1 MDLIPFVPFT
11 FSLACQWVNLIS
23 VLIPLHSLA
32 CGSARSTTSSYGV
45 LGLYPTGLI
54 FFWLVSVVASGS
66 RFLLLCDF
74 SFFLHLNLCKL
85 LLHFNIGIINNL
97 NLLLLQQYLLSLLFF
112 LLLLYALPFVRCCIG
127 GFLSCGLF

>member
-32 CGSARSTTSSYGV
+32 CGSARSTTSSDGV

-54 FFWLVSVVASGS
+54 FFWIVSGVASGS

-74 SFFLHLNLCKL
+74 SFLLHLNIGKL
-85 LLHFNIGIINNL
+85 LLHFNIGSINNL
-97 NLLLLQQYLLSLLFF
+97 NLLLL
-112 LLLLYALPFVRCCIG
+112 
-127 GFLSCGLF
+127 